1 MELNREDERPDV
13 VMTVKDKDDINKFA
27 SNLAKRNDLRE
38 KITRNKKLIQLY
50 DDASDEMVIMDDD
63 AEVFYNVGDV
73 FIMDDKSHVEVMLEK
88 TKEDLTE
95 DVGHCEEELESVEKE
110 MSVLKASLYA
120 KFGKVRSNRSDLF
133 INSYSAQLTISSD
146 SLLLHSNSESCSK
159 FHSDNQLGGI
169 VLS

>member
-88 TKEDLTE
+88 TTEDLTK
-95 DVGHCEEELESVEKE
+95 DVSRCEEELETVEKE

-120 KFGKVRSNRSDLF
+120 KFGKVRSNRFHLL
-133 INSYSAQLTISSD
+133 INSSYHTLCNFRCLLTLNFFIPIPY
-146 SLLLHSNSESCSK
+146 LVENFIQTINLEE
-159 FHSDNQLGGI
+159 
-169 VLS
+169 